1 MHDTVIRKVS
11 VRQIV
16 TASRLPVC
24 DFCANPYTG
33 CTHACAYCYASFMK
47 RFVPHSEEWGQFLD
61 VKYWPPLEHV
71 QKYRGKEIFLSSVT
85 DPYNPQEAEFK
96 RTRALLE
103 ELKDSGARLSIS
115 TKSDLILRDIDLIAE
130 FDDPRVSFSINT
142 LDEDFRRDM
151 DKAVSIKRRL
161 EAMKLFHERGIR
173 TTCFISP
180 IFPGITDVKE
190 IIMAAKDRCNLI
202 WLENLNL
209 RGAYKARIMQYIK
222 DKYPRLLPLYDE
234 IYNRK
239 DLSWWRHLD
248 ADIADF
254 AARCALEYLRHDE
267 NSDRPFSSPPVI
279 VNFFYHEKI
288 RKGAGKC

>member
-103 ELKDSGARLSIS
+103 ELRGSGARLSIS
-115 TKSDLILRDIDLIAE
+115 TKSDLILRDIELIAE

-151 DKAVSIKRRL
+151 DRAVSIKRRL
-161 EAMKLFHERGIR
+161 KAMKLFHEHGIR

-222 DKYPRLLPLYDE
+222 DKYPRLLSLYDE

-239 DLSWWRHLD
+239 DLSWWRP
-248 ADIADF
+248 
-254 AARCALEYLRHDE
+254 
-267 NSDRPFSSPPVI
+267 S
-279 VNFFYHEKI
+279 
-288 RKGAGKC
+288 

>member
-1 MHDTVIRKVS
+1 MSTPVIRKVN

-16 TASRLPVC
+16 SKSSLPAC
-24 DFCANPYTG
+24 EYSANPYTG

-61 VKYWPPLEHV
+61 VKYWPPIENP
-71 QKYRGKEIFLSSVT
+71 QRYSGREIFISSVT

-115 TKSDLILRDIDLIAE
+115 TKSDLILRDIELIAG
-130 FDDPRVSFSINT
+130 FDEPRISFSINT
-142 LDEDFRRDM
+142 LDETFRSDM
-151 DKAVSIKRRL
+151 DRAVSIKRRL

-209 RGAYKARIMQYIK
+209 RGAYKARTMQYIK

>member
-1 MHDTVIRKVS
+1 MIRKVS

>member
-96 RTRALLE
+96 RTMALLE
-103 ELKDSGARLSIS
+103 ELRGSGARLSIS

>member
-103 ELKDSGARLSIS
+103 ELRGSGARLSIS
-115 TKSDLILRDIDLIAE
+115 TKSDLILRDIELIAE

-151 DKAVSIKRRL
+151 DRAVSIKRRL

-190 IIMAAKDRCNLI
+190 IIMAAKDCCNLI